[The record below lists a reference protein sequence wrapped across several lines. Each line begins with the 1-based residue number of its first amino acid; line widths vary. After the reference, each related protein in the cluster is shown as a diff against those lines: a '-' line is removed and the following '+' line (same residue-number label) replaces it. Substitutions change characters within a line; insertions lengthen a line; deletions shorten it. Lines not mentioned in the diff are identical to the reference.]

1 MKDRGM
7 MKWAPYKSLDQQADY
22 LAKMAYER
30 GKRER
35 PLHSNEEAESI
46 NSVLANYHGEDVF
59 LRYYDAGYCREIKAK
74 ITKIDSIYKY
84 LWISDMKIA
93 FRDIVELRSLDF

>member
-7 MKWAPYKSLDQQADY
+7 MKWAPYKSLDQQKGF
-22 LAKMAYER
+22 LAKMVYER

-35 PLHSNEEAESI
+35 PLHSSEEAETI
-46 NSVLANYHGEDVF
+46 NKVLINYHGESVF
-59 LRYYDAGYCREIKAK
+59 LRYYDEGYYQDTQGK
-74 ITKIDSIYKY
+74 ITKIDSIYKC
-84 LWISDMKIA
+84 LLIANMKIA